1 MGLTSMIGS
10 SVNGEKAAHSAIW
23 ERCTEQV
30 RKALYFARHEAQ
42 RRREMTITVADLL
55 SGLSVEESTR
65 AERVGLLKTNSA
77 YLRWL
82 VALPALPAAV
92 APDHEGHPELD
103 HDARRA
109 LAYAVAE
116 ADRDREYWIDSD
128 HLLRGLLRF
137 PNKAH
142 FALLKTEVNLN
153 SARLA
158 SRKDR
163 EEFLPEEN
171 PTWKVVQYLAGKYAA
186 LWLPPLVSAA
196 CYLYILA
203 QSMTALSFA
212 R

>member
-1 MGLTSMIGS
+1 MGLTRMIGS
-10 SVNGEKAAHSAIW
+10 SVYSNNAAHSAPW
-23 ERCTEQV
+23 ERCTEPV

-42 RRREMTITVADLL
+42 RRHEMTITVADLL
-55 SGLSVEESTR
+55 SGLSVEEGTR
-65 AERVGLLKTNSA
+65 AVRIGSLKNNAS

-82 VALPALPAAV
+82 VVLPALPASA
-92 APDHEGHPELD
+92 APDSNGHPELD
-103 HDARRA
+103 QDAKRA

-116 ADRDREYWIDSD
+116 ADRDREYWVDSD

-142 FALLKTEVNLN
+142 FALLKTEINLN
-153 SARLA
+153 SVRVA

-163 EEFLPEEN
+163 EEFLPQEN
-171 PTWKVVQYLAGKYAA
+171 PTWKVVQYLTGKYAA

-196 CYLYILA
+196 CYLYILM
-203 QSMTALSFA
+203 QSVSSLSFA